1 MVIFGE
7 VGQGFTFAQKIVDK
21 QQKMFLAW
29 LAEQQEQTQTGTPGK
44 ASSEVQSM
52 RNENILPPS
61 LQRPF
66 DDLMQNMTPQ
76 SKSSAATSQEMLSQK
91 SNNSD
96 AVSQDHRNP
105 TPPPADLPILRE
117 NWLSRPQTDDPKET
131 RNPLPLLVLLKPRK
145 KDRKRREAQPKKLLK
160 PLSHLALFSCSSTHI
175 HNLTP

>member
-7 VGQGFTFAQKIVDK
+7 VGQGFTFAPKIVDK

-29 LAEQQEQTQTGTPGK
+29 LAEQQDQTQTGTPGK

-52 RNENILPPS
+52 RNENILPPT

-66 DDLMQNMTPQ
+66 DDLMPNVTPQ

-96 AVSQDHRNP
+96 AVSQDLLSQKSNTSPSRHTNP
-105 TPPPADLPILRE
+105 ERELAFETPERRSQRSSQPPPIFDVAQVQQE
-117 NWLSRPQTDDPKET
+117 E
-131 RNPLPLLVLLKPRK
+131 K
-145 KDRKRREAQPKKLLK
+145 KKREAQPKKR
-160 PLSHLALFSCSSTHI
+160 SSPFPT
-175 HNLTP
+175 